1 MEGDECP
8 RQSEPVGLSPS
19 HFLDDFVNIFIHD
32 LVDDPLLEA
41 MDFRILCLEFIS
53 LVCLFFDEVKG
64 HANAAFPLRLEIEEA
79 VGSLQLVQITL
90 NVVVVVHVFL
100 QLGFPLSTLLF
111 VHEILTVHVV
121 EVYSDLWSVR
131 VALAAAWHV
140 LHFLIEVKPEV
151 LHLNGQVVHVLA
163 QLGHPDVR

>member
-1 MEGDECP
+1 
-8 RQSEPVGLSPS
+8 
-19 HFLDDFVNIFIHD
+19 
-32 LVDDPLLEA
+32 
-41 MDFRILCLEFIS
+41 
-53 LVCLFFDEVKG
+53 
-64 HANAAFPLRLEIEEA
+64 
-79 VGSLQLVQITL
+79 
-90 NVVVVVHVFL
+90 L